1 MSEIWVM
8 VQQNVR
14 KKNRPI
20 LMLIFS
26 TVSQKLQE
34 LIRCDYYVV
43 MFTCE
48 ISTSLLRV
56 QYK

>member
-1 MSEIWVM
+1 MSEILVM
-8 VQQNVR
+8 LQQNVR

-26 TVSQKLQE
+26 TVSQKPQE

-43 MFTCE
+43 MLTCE
-48 ISTSLLRV
+48 ISTNLLRV

>member
-1 MSEIWVM
+1 M

-20 LMLIFS
+20 LTLIFS